1 MKKTYSDLKRK
12 DPVLWECFFA
22 FSNEQFAEGKAKM
35 IPEGKTITR
44 GPHGLFGTQE
54 GIAKLFADY
63 DAKDAQ
69 IASECEPQEVYAYEF
84 NNHECSYTNNDS
96 EAFAIVE
103 RIFGKERAKTVK
115 RKYAHIEG

>member
-1 MKKTYSDLKRK
+1 MKKTYYNLKRQ
-12 DPVLWECFFA
+12 DPVMFECFFA

-35 IPEGKTITR
+35 IPEGKTIKR

-63 DAKDAQ
+63 DAIDAQ
-69 IASECEPQEVYAYEF
+69 IASECDPQDVYDYEF
-84 NNHECSYTNNDS
+84 DNHECSYTCDDR

-103 RIFGKERAKTVK
+103 SIFGNERSATVK
-115 RKYAHIEG
+115 RKYAYI